1 MKEESPYIRKIENE
15 LLESDPQHI
24 HDFPKLA
31 HSNAGSGNA
40 SGLYEPLTK
49 KARTTNNSIL
59 GCKTH

>member
-40 SGLYEPLTK
+40 SGLY
-49 KARTTNNSIL
+49 
-59 GCKTH
+59 